1 MKKDERERRRRS
13 RFPGAAAS
21 TLAST
26 ILSLMSAG
34 AGAGISVSVSA
45 SAFAQTPPHAT
56 QEVVALKGGTIHV
69 GNGDVIE
76 GGTVLVKGARIEAV
90 GKAIAIPE
98 GAHVVDVT
106 GRHVYPGLIDA
117 ESGVLFDSDSS
128 GSGEGQPATSV
139 VDAIDPFQKEER
151 EQAWAGGVTTIYVA
165 PHRGLLDGGGAV
177 LKLRSARAADELV
190 LKRDFAIT
198 STFGANVDRPT
209 TRLREWKM
217 LLDRLAATKKYIEAW
232 DDYEEKL
239 TEYKKELEKAKKEG
253 NTKAE
258 KKEEG
263 PKPPTPPDQKPE
275 ERPPGPD
282 GPGPGGRP
290 RGRRRPPS
298 GSLLP
303 YLFPVGE
310 GAPLHVH
317 VDGDG
322 DDPDGDPHDCT
333 KEPGGLS
340 WKDGVSF
347 AEEGAPAAGGE
358 KKEDAKKPA
367 RPGRDV
373 QSEAL
378 RKLLEGKLS
387 LRVQVSHSAD
397 LQNLLDLRQQ
407 YPIDVV
413 VTGGADAWKLAPAL
427 ASAGIPVVFAL
438 AADAAPEVAAVPAK
452 LAAAHV
458 DFALTADDPGSAS
471 TRFLALVAAVAVAGG
486 LDREA
491 ALAAITSTPARQL
504 GVDDRVG
511 TLEAGKDAD
520 VVVTRGELFSS
531 SVFFEQVY
539 VDGKPV
545 LAR

>member
-34 AGAGISVSVSA
+34 AGASLGTSA
-45 SAFAQTPPHAT
+45 SAVAQTPPLAA

-90 GKAIAIPE
+90 GKTIAIPE

-117 ESGVLFDSDSS
+117 ESGVLLDSDSS
-128 GSGEGQPATSV
+128 GTGEGQPATSV
-139 VDAIDPFQKEER
+139 VDAIDPFQKDER
-151 EQAWAGGVTTIYVA
+151 ALALAGGVTTIYVA

-177 LKLRSARAADELV
+177 LKLRPARAADELV

-198 STFGANVDRPT
+198 ATFGANVDRPT

-232 DDYEEKL
+232 DDYDEKL
-239 TEYKKELEKAKKEG
+239 AEYKKELEKAKKEG

-263 PKPPTPPDQKPE
+263 PKPPTPPEPKPD

-310 GAPLHVH
+310 GAPLHV
-317 VDGDG
+317 DG

-333 KEPGGLS
+333 KEPIGLS
-340 WKDGVSF
+340 WKDGVSY

-358 KKEDAKKPA
+358 KKEDAKKPP

-378 RKLLEGKLS
+378 RRLLEGKLS
-387 LRVQVSHSAD
+387 LRVQASHSAD

-413 VTGGADAWKLAPAL
+413 VTGGADAWKLASAL
-427 ASAGIPVVFAL
+427 ANANVPVVFAL

-531 SVFFEQVY
+531 SVVFEQVY